1 MNESGNEAGEAAQGV
16 DLKTRH
22 ITLDA
27 LRGFAVMG
35 ILAMNIVAFAMPEMA
50 YINPAAYGNE
60 SSADIFSWVV
70 SFILVDGKTRGLFS
84 LLFGASMMLI
94 VERAGAKG
102 ESPASTHFRRMGWLA
117 LFGLAHFFFIWFG
130 DILFLYAAVG
140 CVAYL
145 FKDMEPR
152 KLITIALVFYGIGFL
167 LFTLFMSSIYL
178 LEAMASGANADPEMA
193 KQYQE
198 VIADLSGD
206 APAQIALYQG
216 SYLSIVGHKFTELLF
231 FPLMAVLQNI
241 LETLPF
247 MMIGMALLKNGFMI
261 GKLDGSVYRKWATIG
276 IALGAAGYVVFAWLD
291 WRSGFDAVLVMNVA
305 LAWTMPFR
313 LLMIIGYAAALVM
326 LIGAFAQSGFIAR
339 VAAAGRAAFTNYL
352 GTSIVMTTIF
362 YGYGLG
368 LYGKVGRAELWLFV
382 LGAWLVMLLWSKPW
396 LARFRYGPLE
406 WLWRSLA
413 RWEIQPFRR

>member
-1 MNESGNEAGEAAQGV
+1 MNEAGKAAAGA
-16 DLKTRH
+16 DLSTRY

-50 YINPAAYGNE
+50 YINPNVYGDE
-60 SSADIFSWVV
+60 SQADIFSWILGFV
-70 SFILVDGKTRGLFS
+70 LVDGKMRGLFS

-94 VERAGAKG
+94 VERTQAKG

-145 FKDMEPR
+145 FKDMEAR
-152 KLITIALVFYGIGFL
+152 SLIKIALIFYAIGFL
-167 LFTLFMSSIYL
+167 LFTLFMGSIYL
-178 LEAMASGANADPEMA
+178 LAAAASGANPDPEMA

-198 VIADLSGD
+198 LLAEFSGD
-206 APAQIALYQG
+206 APGQVALYQG
-216 SYLSIVGHKFTELLF
+216 GYLSIVGYKFKELF
-231 FPLMAVLQNI
+231 FYPFGAVIQNI

-247 MMIGMALLKNGFMI
+247 MMIGMALLKNGFMT
-261 GKLDGSVYRKWATIG
+261 GMLDRPLYRKWATIG
-276 IALGAAGYVVFAWLD
+276 IVLGGAGYAALAWLD
-291 WRSGFDAVLVMNVA
+291 WRSGFDPVLVMNVA

-313 LLMIIGYAAALVM
+313 LLMTIGYAAALVM
-326 LIGAFAQSGFIAR
+326 LISAFSESGFIAR
-339 VAAAGRAAFTNYL
+339 VAATGRAAFTNYL

-368 LYGKVGRAELWLFV
+368 LYGKVGRTELWLYV

-396 LARFRYGPLE
+396 LVRFHYGPLE

-413 RWEIQPFRR
+413 RWEIQPLRR